1 MSQEVSTN
9 LETMNFETLRRV
21 AEQGRIKKLLN
32 RINNVADMVE
42 EATAARVAWREAREL
57 QIVNLKALMDLVKE
71 TFDNRTIDDELLSK
85 VEVEVTRLSNEDT
98 RSALR
103 NGRIDYHS
111 VFEVPMP
118 AEGTKVEEA

>member
-57 QIVNLKALMDLVKE
+57 QILNLKALMDLVKE

-111 VFEVPMP
+111 VFDVPLP